1 MKGLARML
9 VILAMLAGGHVL
21 AQEPEATATP
31 VAAVA
36 PAPRDVRLLDEV
48 PDYAEILVHQWSA
61 GVPAD
66 VTAAERSVERYGLL
80 GTQPMQATSL
90 TECIGL
96 AVQNNTDLQIQRLG
110 PVGAAAQVRSARA
123 VFDPV
128 LFGDVSR
135 DRRQTPAVSVLTG
148 GNPSLELS
156 SVFNQ
161 NLNIDAGIR
170 KTLLSGG
177 LLSLSWQ
184 NNKLVATQ
192 SIVNPLVPQYTTT
205 LGLSLNQPLLRD
217 FGWNHALLLV
227 EIAQNTEQAAYR
239 QYEASIATIV
249 SQVERAYWSLV
260 LAIQAVHVQE
270 QAVVL
275 AREVQR
281 QNEGKFNVGALPQTA
296 VLEAKSE
303 VARRE
308 AILIQAQ
315 NFRDIARDNLR
326 AIINFRRPE
335 DAALL
340 MIDPQDEPIVVPY
353 SIDLDRSLRVALEQ
367 RPELQ
372 AARLAVHTQGLQR
385 KVAENQLLPKLN
397 FGGQVGVNGLS
408 GTAHEVSLGQTIV
421 PPPVALDGGYGRSL
435 DLLADGR
442 FYSYTAGATIEIP
455 IDNAQAKAG
464 YAQANINLEQSRL
477 SLQKLEESVTLEIKT
492 AVSNLQSDL
501 KSIDATRL
509 ARELAEENVRNQQA
523 RYNVGL
529 ATTKDLLDFQDRL
542 TQARFAEVQALTA
555 YNTDL
560 AEMRRVEGS
569 LLSARNVLIERVSL
583 ERAPWWASF

>member
-9 VILAMLAGGHVL
+9 AILAGLAGGHAL
-21 AQEPEATATP
+21 AQQPEATATP
-31 VAAVA
+31 VAAAA
-36 PAPRDVRLLDEV
+36 PEPRAVHLLDEV
-48 PDYAEILVHQWSA
+48 PDYAEVLAHQWSA

-66 VTAAERSVERYGLL
+66 VTAAEQSTEQYGRL
-80 GTQPMQATSL
+80 GTQPLQATSL

-96 AVQNNTDLQIQRLG
+96 ALQNNTDLQIQRLG

-123 VFDPV
+123 IFDPV

-148 GNPSLELS
+148 GNPNVELS
-156 SVFNQ
+156 TVFNQ

-192 SIVNPLVPQYTTT
+192 SIVNPLVPQYTTS

-270 QAVVL
+270 QAVTL

-315 NFRDIARDNLR
+315 NFSDNARDNLR
-326 AIINFRRPE
+326 ALINFRRPE

-340 MIDPQDEPIVVPY
+340 MIDPQDEPVVVPY
-353 SIDLDRSLRVALEQ
+353 SINLDRSLRVALEQ
-367 RPELQ
+367 RPELL
-372 AARLAVHTQGLQR
+372 AARLTVHTQGLQR

-397 FGGQVGVNGLS
+397 FAGQLGLNGLS
-408 GTAHEVSLGQTIV
+408 GTGHEVALGQTNI
-421 PPPVALDGGYGRSL
+421 PPPIALDGGYGRSV

-442 FYSYTAGATIEIP
+442 FYSYAAGATIEIP

-477 SLQKLEESVTLEIKT
+477 SLQKVEETVTLEIKT
-492 AVSNLQSDL
+492 AVSNLESDL

-542 TQARFAEVQALTA
+542 TQARFAEVQALTT

-569 LLSARNVLIERVSL
+569 LLSARNVLLERVSL